1 MKRIVTLML
10 AAGLILGGASVTT
23 ASAVE
28 IKAGGQWQFS
38 FGWGENYLKE
48 KYNSNNERN
57 INKADR
63 FRAIQRIRPTFQF
76 IADENLSATLQLEI
90 GKGDFGNNGWALG
103 NDGNTVKVRYG
114 YVDWVVPGVGTKVRM
129 GMLPYS
135 LPSVIGNNLIYGGG
149 NDLAGVVLTHDFCE
163 NLGLTFAW
171 TRPENDSTDSM
182 HDVIDT
188 FSLSA
193 NVKGDGWNVA
203 PWVLFAPIGN
213 DVKMGQK
220 WGLDKKDD
228 KTWKVVDMW
237 GGGSNMKY
245 LRTGL
250 LATGALGFADDS
262 ATKGTT
268 NPRYVYDKDVAWFA
282 GIGID
287 LTLIDPLRFAVD
299 FAYGSVDLGKLNDVE
314 DSDKNKRTFKNKRK
328 GWGVNALLQYKMDF
342 VTPGLQFWYVSGDD
356 ANIYDGSERMPYL
369 YQDNTNIASGFSDT
383 GFGPEQNIYAQAAMD
398 GTWALQLRFDN
409 INYGVEGLSHDLR
422 ALYAQGTNN
431 THVVHELAAAKHS
444 SYLDPKK
451 STEGHYL
458 TTSHHLWQVSLDT
471 KYQIYKNLTAIL
483 TLAYMKYDL
492 DKDLWFGGES
502 YDDNNWAAAIQMQ
515 YKF

>member
-38 FGWGENYLKE
+38 FGWSERYLG
-48 KYNSNNERN
+48 
-57 INKADR
+57 NKGGVNTADR
-63 FRAIQRIRPTFQF
+63 FKAIQRIRPTFNF

-90 GKGDFGNNGWALG
+90 GKGHFGNDGWALG

-114 YVDWVVPGVGTKVRM
+114 YVDWVVPGLGTKVRM
-129 GMLPYS
+129 GMQPYS
-135 LPSVIGNNLIYGGG
+135 LPSVIGNNLIYGGA

-163 NLGLTFAW
+163 NLGLTLAW
-171 TRPENDSTDSM
+171 TRPENDSTGSM

-193 NVKGDGWNVA
+193 NVKGDGWKVA
-203 PWVLFAPIGN
+203 PWVLFAPIGKN
-213 DVKMGQK
+213 VKMGRE
-220 WGLDKKDD
+220 WNDD
-228 KTWKVVDMW
+228 EGVVNMWK
-237 GGGSNMKY
+237 GGSNMSY

-250 LATGALGFADDS
+250 LATGTQTVANAFAAL
-262 ATKGTT
+262 TGTD
-268 NPRYVYDKDVAWFA
+268 PIYVLDKDVAWFA

-299 FAYGSVDLGKLNDVE
+299 FAYGSVDLGKVSGVE
-314 DSDKNKRTFKNKRK
+314 DSDGKDRTFKNKRK
-328 GWGVNALLQYKMDF
+328 GWGVNALLQYKLDF

-356 ANIYDGSERMPYL
+356 ANVYNGSERMPYL
-369 YQDNTNIASGFSDT
+369 FQDNTNIASGFADT
-383 GFGPEQNIYAQAAMD
+383 GFGPEQNMYAQAAMD
-398 GTWALQLRFDN
+398 GSWALQLRFDN

-431 THVVHELAAAKHS
+431 THVVHELGANGASAA
-444 SYLDPKK
+444 LRPGN
-451 STEGHYL
+451 STEGRYL
-458 TTSHHLWQVSLDT
+458 TTSDHLWQVSLDT

-483 TLAYMKYDL
+483 TLAYIKYDL
-492 DKDLWFGGES
+492 DKDLWFGGNS